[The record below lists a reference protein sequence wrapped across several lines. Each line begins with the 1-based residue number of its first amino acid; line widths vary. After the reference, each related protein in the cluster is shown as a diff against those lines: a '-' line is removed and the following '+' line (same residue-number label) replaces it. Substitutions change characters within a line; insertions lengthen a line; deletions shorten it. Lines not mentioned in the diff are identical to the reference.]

1 MSNNTN
7 NGTGLP
13 PPTVQ
18 GRTGSPAQAAY
29 NDRQQQQLSQAHAIR
44 ALAGGSMK
52 KKGGAITVSTVQPM
66 YKEVGGPGQTTTGIS
81 TNNAKVAN
89 QNQQDAIYDNQLQ
102 QGGKRCK
109 RGGNPDWL
117 WGCYSGGRKRK
128 TRTNKRK
135 TRRYRKKTRRN
146 KK

>member
-7 NGTGLP
+7 ATGLP
-13 PPTVQ
+13 PPTKQ
-18 GRTGSPAQAAY
+18 GHIGSPAQAAY
-29 NDRQQQQLSQAHAIR
+29 NDRQQQNISQT
-44 ALAGGSMK
+44 ALINSVGGGSK
-52 KKGGAITVSTVQPM
+52 KKRGGAITVPVLQTS
-66 YKEVGGPGQTTTGIS
+66 YKTTGSPEQSPTGIAAS
-81 TNNAKVAN
+81 NGRVASLGGENAK
-89 QNQQDAIYDNQLQ
+89 YDNQLQ

-117 WGCYSGGRKRK
+117 WGCYSGGKKRK

>member
-7 NGTGLP
+7 TTGLP
-13 PPTVQ
+13 PPTKQ
-18 GRTGSPAQAAY
+18 GHVGTPAQAAY
-29 NDRQQQQLSQAHAIR
+29 NDSLQRNASNA
-44 ALAGGSMK
+44 ALANSVGGGSK
-52 KKGGAITVSTVQPM
+52 KKRGGAITVPVLQTS
-66 YKEVGGPGQTTTGIS
+66 YKTTGSPEQSPTGIAAS
-81 TNNAKVAN
+81 NGKVASQGNENAK
-89 QNQQDAIYDNQLQ
+89 YDNQLQ

-109 RGGNPDWL
+109 RGGNPDWI
-117 WGCYSGGRKRK
+117 WGCYSGGKRRK

>member
-1 MSNNTN
+1 MANNTT

-13 PPTVQ
+13 PPTMQ

-29 NDRQQQQLSQAHAIR
+29 NNNKQVIQSQADLIQVSS
-44 ALAGGSMK
+44 GGSK
-52 KKGGAITVSTVQPM
+52 KKRGGAITVPTVQPM
-66 YKEVGGPGQTTTGIS
+66 YKEVSGPGGTVTDTQVNTAS
-81 TNNAKVAN
+81 SSANSLAQAK
-89 QNQQDAIYDNQLQ
+89 YDNQLG
-102 QGGKRCK
+102 GGKRGK
-109 RGGNPDWL
+109 KGGNPNWL
-117 WGCYSGGRKRK
+117 WGCYSGGKRKK